1 MKMKHLT
8 LNNMANNDVEGETME
23 NDGNMNN
30 NASDYN
36 NDPSEYELI
45 RERNIEERKR

>member
-1 MKMKHLT
+1 ME
-8 LNNMANNDVEGETME
+8 NNDDEDETME

-36 NDPSEYELI
+36 
-45 RERNIEERKR
+45 IEERKRLLEEIRGL